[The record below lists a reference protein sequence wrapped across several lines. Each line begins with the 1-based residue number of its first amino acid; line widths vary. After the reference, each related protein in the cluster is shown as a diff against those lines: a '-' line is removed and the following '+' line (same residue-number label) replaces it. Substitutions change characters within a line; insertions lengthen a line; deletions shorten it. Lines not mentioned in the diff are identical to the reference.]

1 MEWEIADSQPE
12 KIVTIPKLKKLKT
25 KTEKAKRVLC
35 GQAQTIDIQFF
46 VAGLIRWLL
55 EDQVSIFSSLQ
66 IRP

>member
-12 KIVTIPKLKKLKT
+12 KIVTIPKLNKQK